1 MKTYI
6 RINIIHPYT
15 FIYAF
20 VSQDFK
26 ESQLVVLCQV
36 SVTCLKLTVK
46 TPKKVNLYRSDFFI
60 INAENGSCDGLIILR
75 LSQVITV
82 KKVCHIYCIL
92 VLAIQKKI

>member
-36 SVTCLKLTVK
+36 SVICLKLTVK

-60 INAENGSCDGLIILR
+60 INAENGSCDGLIILW
-75 LSQVITV
+75 LSQAITL
-82 KKVCHIYCIL
+82 KKVYHIYRIL
-92 VLAIQKKI
+92 VLAIQR